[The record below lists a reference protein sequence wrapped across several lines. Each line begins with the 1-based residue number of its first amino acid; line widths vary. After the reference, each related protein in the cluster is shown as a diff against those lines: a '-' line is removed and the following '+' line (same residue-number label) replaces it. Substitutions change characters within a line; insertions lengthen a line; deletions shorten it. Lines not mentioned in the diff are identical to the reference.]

1 LAEYDAIFIG
11 AISPSTAEVVVYRWG
26 EPVYPTV
33 VAEVAGVRWLVKE
46 DDN

>member
-33 VAEVAGVRWLVKE
+33 VAEVEGVRWLVKE